1 VRIEKSAI
9 LNPAV
14 RNHADGGVFYFLS
27 IKASMDSSESITE
40 KELRERLADQYAQLA
55 RLTGSLAHEI
65 KNPLSTIVLNME
77 LLAEDF
83 AKPETPREKRIAAK
97 VQMVQRECRRLQSI
111 LDDFLS
117 YAKIR
122 RFNFEPTD
130 LNEELRKLLEFYRPQ
145 AEEHRIEIIPYLRS
159 DLPTILLDRE
169 QFRGA
174 LLNLILNAQQ
184 AMPDGGQLV
193 VATDTTPRGAC
204 LHLIDTGL
212 GMDEKTLARIFEAFY
227 STKPGGTGLGLPTT
241 GKIIEAH
248 GGTITCQSEPG
259 RGTRFTIELPTL
271 RRLGDEPASDA
282 VELPTIDVAPNS
294 VQ

>member
-1 VRIEKSAI
+1 M
-9 LNPAV
+9 
-14 RNHADGGVFYFLS
+14 NHD
-27 IKASMDSSESITE
+27 ESVTE
-40 KELRERLADQYAQLA
+40 KQLRERLAEQYAQIA

-83 AKPETPREKRIAAK
+83 AKAETPRDKRIAAK
-97 VQMVQRECRRLQSI
+97 IQMVQRECRRLQSI

-117 YAKIR
+117 YAKVR
-122 RFNFEPTD
+122 RFNFEPSD
-130 LNEELRKLLEFYRPQ
+130 LNEELRKLLDFFRPK
-145 AEEHRIEIIPYLRS
+145 AEESGIEIIPYLRS
-159 DLPTILLDRE
+159 DLPTVLLDRE

-193 VATDTTPRGAC
+193 VATDTTSRGVC
-204 LHLIDTGL
+204 LHLIDTGC

-248 GGTITCQSEPG
+248 AGTITCQSEVG

-271 RRLGDEPASDA
+271 RRLGDEPAETA
-282 VELPTIDVAPNS
+282 AS
-294 VQ
+294 VQE